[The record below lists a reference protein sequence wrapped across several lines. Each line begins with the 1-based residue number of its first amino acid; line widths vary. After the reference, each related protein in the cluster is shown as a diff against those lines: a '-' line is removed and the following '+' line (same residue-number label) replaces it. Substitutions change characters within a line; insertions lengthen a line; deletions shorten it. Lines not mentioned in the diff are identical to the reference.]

1 MKTSFCEQVFPP
13 LEHQLHEKLQ
23 EHSIP
28 PTKENNDQ
36 IAATLNEVNDPRHC

>member
-1 MKTSFCEQVFPP
+1 MTTSSCEQVFAP

-28 PTKENNDQ
+28 PTKENNDKKW
-36 IAATLNEVNDPRHC
+36 LL